1 METPAEHAAPSLREI
16 EAAAAALAGRIVA
29 TPVVAL
35 ASDRIRARLPPGAEV
50 AVKLELFQHAGSFK
64 PRAALL
70 HIDRLGASARKRGVT
85 AVSAGNHALAVAWAG
100 ARQGVSAKVVMPKT
114 ADPVRIAGCKTL
126 GCEVVL
132 VDDAHALFP
141 AMARI
146 VETEGR
152 YAIHPFEGA
161 ITALGTAT
169 CGLELMRQ
177 VPDLD
182 AVVIP
187 IGGGGLIAGMSVAIK
202 QTAPKCL
209 VIGVEPEGAD
219 SMHRSFAAGA
229 PQAIAKVATIADSL
243 GAPFALPYSFAL
255 ARAHVDDLVLVND
268 DEMMIAM
275 ALLYDA
281 LKIAAEPAAAAAT
294 AALMGPL
301 HERLA
306 GRRIGVIAC
315 GSNIGERSFAD
326 YVGRGRALL

>member
-1 METPAEHAAPSLREI
+1 
-16 EAAAAALAGRIVA
+16 
-29 TPVVAL
+29 
-35 ASDRIRARLPPGAEV
+35 
-50 AVKLELFQHAGSFK
+50 
-64 PRAALL
+64 
-70 HIDRLGASARKRGVT
+70 
-85 AVSAGNHALAVAWAG
+85 
-100 ARQGVSAKVVMPKT
+100 
-114 ADPVRIAGCKTL
+114 
-126 GCEVVL
+126 
-132 VDDAHALFP
+132 
-141 AMARI
+141 
-146 VETEGR
+146 
-152 YAIHPFEGA
+152 
-161 ITALGTAT
+161 
-169 CGLELMRQ
+169 
-177 VPDLD
+177 
-182 AVVIP
+182 
-187 IGGGGLIAGMSVAIK
+187 MSVAIK

-219 SMHRSFAAGA
+219 SMHRSFASGA

-268 DEMMIAM
+268 DEMMMAM

-301 HERLA
+301 WERLA

>member
-1 METPAEHAAPSLREI
+1 MSQHTAPSLAEI
-16 EAAAAALAGRIVA
+16 EAAAQALAGRIVA

-35 ASDRIRARLPPGAEV
+35 ASDRIRAHLPPGSQV
-50 AVKLELFQHAGSFK
+50 AAKLELFQHAGSFK
-64 PRAALL
+64 PRAVLL
-70 HIDRLGASARKRGVT
+70 HIDRLDPEARRRGVT
-85 AVSAGNHALAVAWAG
+85 AVSAGNHALAVSWA
-100 ARQGVSAKVVMPKT
+100 ASRQGVSAKVVMPKT
-114 ADPVRIAGCKTL
+114 ADPVRIAGCEAL
-126 GCEVVL
+126 GGEVVL

-141 AMARI
+141 EMERI

-152 YAIHPFEGA
+152 HAIHPFEGP

-177 VPDLD
+177 LPDLE
-182 AVVIP
+182 AVVVP

-202 QTAPKCL
+202 QIAPSCL

-219 SMHRSFAAGA
+219 SMYRSFAAGA

-243 GAPFALPYSFAL
+243 GAPVALPYSFAL
-255 ARAHVDDLVLVND
+255 AHANVDDLVRIRD

-281 LKIAAEPAAAAAT
+281 LKIAAEPAATAAT

-301 HERLA
+301 CSRLA

-315 GSNIGERSFAD
+315 GSNIGERAFAD

>member
-1 METPAEHAAPSLREI
+1 ME
-16 EAAAAALAGRIVA
+16 
-29 TPVVAL
+29 
-35 ASDRIRARLPPGAEV
+35 
-50 AVKLELFQHAGSFK
+50 
-64 PRAALL
+64 
-70 HIDRLGASARKRGVT
+70 
-85 AVSAGNHALAVAWAG
+85 
-100 ARQGVSAKVVMPKT
+100 
-114 ADPVRIAGCKTL
+114 
-126 GCEVVL
+126 
-132 VDDAHALFP
+132 
-141 AMARI
+141 RI

-152 YAIHPFEGA
+152 HAIHPFEGP

-177 VPDLD
+177 VPDLE
-182 AVVIP
+182 AVVVP

-202 QTAPKCL
+202 QIAPSCL

-219 SMHRSFAAGA
+219 SMYRSFAAGA

-255 ARAHVDDLVLVND
+255 ARANVDELVRIRD
-268 DEMMIAM
+268 DEMMMAM

-301 HERLA
+301 CSPLA